1 MTTTST
7 SQTVTK
13 APATKKTR
21 KPVEKRGFNEVG
33 KFFAKVRIDLGLTS
47 EQWAKQLKVSAS
59 FVNNVERGEKAF
71 DLDFVN
77 KVNAIILP
85 QHHAEFASLVAEK
98 LNVLVI
104 PTEASNEQV
113 QRAYNALVTPVATVE
128 A

>member
-13 APATKKTR
+13 APAKKTR

-77 KVNAIILP
+77 KVNSIILP

-104 PTEASNEQV
+104 PTQASNEQV
-113 QRAYNALVTPVATVE
+113 QQAYNALVTVVKTNE